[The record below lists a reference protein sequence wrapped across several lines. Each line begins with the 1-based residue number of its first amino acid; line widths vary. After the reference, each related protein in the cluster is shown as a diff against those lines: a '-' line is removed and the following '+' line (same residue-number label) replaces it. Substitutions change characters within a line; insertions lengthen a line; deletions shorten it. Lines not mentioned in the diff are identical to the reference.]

1 MANFVPI
8 PPVPYA
14 GASDWQVQTIGALK
28 QNVELLCG
36 IRGEKDLASSAL
48 LKGDVIVSPITFA
61 NITTAQTLPL
71 YTTTSF
77 SYSGNQVLTYNTDS
91 ASIPSVIN
99 AAARYSDAVL
109 LLQELKNLREAVIKL
124 SAVLRS

>member
-8 PPVPYA
+8 PPVPFA
-14 GASDWQVQTIGALK
+14 GAANWQVRTIGALK

-36 IRGEKDLASSAL
+36 IRGEQDLASAAL
-48 LKGDVIVSPITFA
+48 FKGDVYVDPIGIV
-61 NITTAQTLPL
+61 NILSAQTLPL

-91 ASIPSVIN
+91 ATIPSVIN

-109 LLQELKNLREAVIKL
+109 LLQELKNLREAVINL
-124 SAVLRS
+124 SAALRS

>member
-8 PPVPYA
+8 PPVPFA
-14 GASDWQVQTIGALK
+14 GAANWQVRTIGALK

-36 IRGEKDLASSAL
+36 IRGEQDLASAAL
-48 LKGDVIVSPITFA
+48 FKGDVYVDPIGIV
-61 NITTAQTLPL
+61 NILSAQTLPL

-91 ASIPSVIN
+91 ATIPVVIN

-109 LLQELKNLREAVIKL
+109 LLQELKNLREAVINL
-124 SAVLRS
+124 SAALRS